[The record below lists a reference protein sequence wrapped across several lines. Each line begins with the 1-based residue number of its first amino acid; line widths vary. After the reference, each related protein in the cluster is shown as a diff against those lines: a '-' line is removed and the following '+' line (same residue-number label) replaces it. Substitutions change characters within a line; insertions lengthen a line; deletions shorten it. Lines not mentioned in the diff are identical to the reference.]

1 MVLVSVM
8 KDSPIN
14 ITFRKQLPVTKLV
27 KARKNAARYLTSPM
41 VWILARTAI
50 TPNTITWFG
59 FLLSAGAVALII
71 TEHLLAAG
79 FTVLTAGLCD
89 MLDGALAR
97 VTNRTTH
104 FGAILDSVLDR
115 VSEAVVLLG
124 ILILYARAQFLP
136 GVILAGITL
145 PGSLL
150 VSYVRAR
157 AEAAGLECEVGLFT
171 RAERVIILAL
181 GLLMNQIDYALVTA
195 VGVIALFSLLTTAQ
209 RLFHARRQTRPD
221 QGITTPELKL

>member
-104 FGAILDSVLDR
+104 FGAILDSVLD
-115 VSEAVVLLG
+115 
-124 ILILYARAQFLP
+124 
-136 GVILAGITL
+136 
-145 PGSLL
+145 
-150 VSYVRAR
+150 
-157 AEAAGLECEVGLFT
+157 
-171 RAERVIILAL
+171 
-181 GLLMNQIDYALVTA
+181 
-195 VGVIALFSLLTTAQ
+195 
-209 RLFHARRQTRPD
+209 
-221 QGITTPELKL
+221 